1 MSMTAM
7 APGVAPNLD
16 LRRPGLLGALG
27 LLLLVGV
34 LGTWAATTVI
44 GGAVIASGQAVV
56 HGKPKLVQSLD
67 GGTVAEIRVQNGDV
81 VVAGDI
87 LLRLDPTILAVNLDI
102 ARSRLGANLALA
114 ERLRAEQL
122 GLAAPEFRYPSLP
135 FATPVT
141 APHEASERAIF
152 AARAAVL
159 TGARAQL
166 AESLR
171 QADRQAEGVAG
182 QIAALDDQIAILD
195 RDLTNMQSLIA
206 SGLARQSQMSDLQRN
221 RSQLLGQLSALQS
234 ELARIDTGRRTA
246 ELTTLQAERSFME
259 EVVTQLREATSL
271 TEELILEIVT
281 RQAQLDRIEIRAPA
295 SGIVHE
301 VQVSTLG
308 GVIAPGATIL
318 EVIPL
323 DEGMDFE
330 LRVDPR
336 AIDQVYPG
344 QGAQVVMASFDP
356 QTTPRLAAEVTTVSP
371 DVITDPLTGQQF
383 YRVGLAVPPEE
394 LARLGD
400 VALMPGMPVEGYLE
414 TGDRTILTYLLH
426 PVTAH
431 VQRAFRE

>member
-1 MSMTAM
+1 MSVASVASGT
-7 APGVAPNLD
+7 APNLD
-16 LRRPGLLGALG
+16 TRRPGRLGVLG
-27 LLLLVGV
+27 LIMLLGV

-44 GGAVIASGQAVV
+44 GGAVIASGQIIV
-56 HGKPKLVQSLD
+56 HGKPKLIQSLD
-67 GGTVAEIRVQNGDV
+67 GGTVADILVQNGDV
-81 VVAGDI
+81 VVAGDV

-102 ARSRLGANLALA
+102 ARSRLGANLAMVA
-114 ERLRAEQL
+114 RLRAEQL
-122 GLAAPEFRYPSLP
+122 GRAQPEFRYPTFP
-135 FATPVT
+135 FSTPDT
-141 APHEASERAIF
+141 TQHEASEKAIF
-152 AARAAVL
+152 DARAAVL

-166 AESLR
+166 VESLR
-171 QADRQAEGVAG
+171 QADSQTEGVLG
-182 QIAALDDQIAILD
+182 QIAALEDQIAFLD
-195 RDLTNMQSLIA
+195 RDLANMQSLIA

-234 ELARIDTGRRTA
+234 ELARVDTARRNA
-246 ELTTLQAERSFME
+246 QLTNLQAERSFME

-271 TEELILEIVT
+271 TQELTLEIVN
-281 RQAQLDRIEIRAPA
+281 RHAQLDRIVIRAPS

-301 VQVSTLG
+301 LQVSTLG
-308 GVIAPGATIL
+308 GVVAPGATIL

-344 QGAQVVMASFDP
+344 QAARVVMASFDP
-356 QTTPRLAAEVTTVSP
+356 QTTPQLAAEVTTVSP
-371 DVITDPLTGQQF
+371 DVITDPQTGQSF
-383 YRVGLAVPPEE
+383 YRVGLAVPLEE

-400 VALMPGMPVEGYLE
+400 VALVPGMPVEGYLE
-414 TGDRTILTYLLH
+414 TGERTILTYLLH